1 MRMKNFLC
9 MILTA
14 TRNTGRILG
23 LEDQLGSIEPGEK
36 ADIIATAGNPLHD
49 IPALR
54 VAAEVFSP

>member
-14 TRNTGRILG
+14 TRNAARMLG
-23 LEDQLGSIEPGEK
+23 LEDQP
-36 ADIIATAGNPLHD
+36 DD